1 MRKKNE
7 KKNQGWIVL
16 GLWVLAAVLT
26 VAAVLVRQE
35 PPAGPA
41 GRPVQTT
48 PPAHGNPAS
57 GTSPQETLPPVTEP
71 PAMDL
76 GSGLEIIDSGKYTG
90 LYMEDGSNELLSD
103 VMMIIVYN
111 NGEQDIQLA
120 EISAEADGETYR
132 FQLTNLAVGE
142 RAVLLDLDRKSSG
155 ELTAAALEKAAFF
168 DEPMDL
174 YEDTI
179 KVSGMDG
186 MVNVQNISDEDI
198 SGDIY
203 VYYKYAG
210 EDIYYGG
217 ITFRVRVEGGLKA
230 GEIRQIPA
238 GHYNAEGC
246 AVVQVTVHG

>member
-1 MRKKNE
+1 
-7 KKNQGWIVL
+7 
-16 GLWVLAAVLT
+16 
-26 VAAVLVRQE
+26 
-35 PPAGPA
+35 
-41 GRPVQTT
+41 
-48 PPAHGNPAS
+48 
-57 GTSPQETLPPVTEP
+57 
-71 PAMDL
+71 MDL

-111 NGEQDIQLA
+111 NGEQDVQLA
-120 EISAEADGETYR
+120 EISAEADGDTYR

-142 RAVLLDLDRKSSG
+142 RAVLLDLDRKSSA
-155 ELTAAALEKAAFF
+155 ELTAAALKKAAFF

-174 YEDTI
+174 YEDTV

-198 SGDIY
+198 AGDIY

-210 EDIYYGG
+210 EDVYYGG